1 MTRDATRR
9 HATRDAAQRDT
20 QRDAT
25 RLVATRHAASR
36 VATPRA
42 TPHATHDAGRATR
55 NEAAR
60 HATHTR
66 HATCSTRNCVWMR
79 ARASVRVA
87 YLHKCLIPRSA
98 RQRFCAYARLCLRQ
112 RRAARGLARYD
123 KVRCDA
129 GELRLKARRGAVQR
143 APLRACFS
151 PSVCACSRVHVR
163 AHKYP
168 EQREKI
174 IKIENCAVI
183 YGGVLLPRSGSA

>member
-1 MTRDATRR
+1 MHDATRR
-9 HATRDAAQRDT
+9 HATRHAAQRDT
-20 QRDAT
+20 RRDAT

-36 VATPRA
+36 DATQRA
-42 TPHATHDAGRATR
+42 TPHATHESGRATR

-79 ARASVRVA
+79 VRGSVRLA
-87 YLHKCLIPRSA
+87 HLHKCLIPRSA
-98 RQRFCAYARLCLRQ
+98 RQRVCAYARLHLRQ
-112 RRAARGLARYD
+112 RHGARRLARYG
-123 KVRCDA
+123 KARCDA
-129 GELRLKARRGAVQR
+129 SELRLRARRGAVQR

-151 PSVCACSRVHVR
+151 PSACACSRVHVR

-168 EQREKI
+168 EHREKI
-174 IKIENCAVI
+174 IKTQNCAVI